1 MRFQFSILLSFSFLL
16 PKLGLS
22 QEVPK
27 GSEIVELATQPDV
40 SPDGKFFAFVWD
52 GDIWT
57 ASTDGG
63 KIRRITTHQA
73 QETSPKISPN
83 GKNIAFASQRT
94 GSWQVYTVSIYGG
107 NLKQITNHSEG
118 YFLMD
123 WYPEGNHLLVRSKR
137 DQRGPRVDRFFKIS
151 SKVIGREE
159 LLFDAHGDEGR
170 VSKNGKIIFQ
180 RGGVGLYR
188 KGYKGSQSAQ
198 IWLWADNKFTRL
210 VADEGGSRSPRW
222 DANDGS
228 YYYISGKSGAF
239 NLYKRSINDEDEK
252 KITQFEDDSV
262 MLPSVSRDSNVIV
275 FRHLSSF
282 YKIDFSK
289 EGIKPE
295 KIVIW
300 NRGERTG
307 SREEERLEIR
317 TAGQAVF
324 SKDGLEIAFVAGGD
338 LWVMDTVL
346 KEPKRVT
353 DSAAEEREPVFSP
366 DGNSIIYISDDGLS
380 ARLCRA
386 SRADDNIYW
395 WQNEEFKTEN
405 LSEDGEVVEDIIYS
419 PDGKS
424 ISMIKGK
431 GDLWIAD
438 ADGKNQRKLISSWNA
453 PRYDWSPNSRWIAYS
468 VYDNN
473 FNRDIWIVP
482 VDGSKP
488 AFNLSRHPDSDGGVK
503 WSPDGKLLAFTG
515 RRFDTETDI
524 YYVWLK
530 KSDEQISSREREL
543 DKAVDLMKKS
553 RPKKPSNSKPKI
565 EKAPEKEEVE
575 ESRFIK
581 GLRIMLNLPA
591 NQKKV
596 EPKPEPPKDEKKVE
610 PKDSTIDFDGINER
624 IRRISIPDV
633 TESNLFWSPD
643 SKKLAFSGK
652 VKGVQGIYT
661 IDFPV
666 KSATPSLLISK
677 SIYMPRWLSKD
688 NKIVYYSS
696 GVPGAFVRG
705 KSESYPFKVL
715 MKRSLSSHY
724 RVGFLQAW
732 RAMRDGFYDSALN
745 NRDWDKIKDKYQ
757 DMAANA
763 VDRYSFSR
771 SISMML
777 GELNASHMGFRSSSS
792 SLYKP
797 KGWTDQTAHLGLIF
811 DENHEGD
818 GLKVKKVITK
828 GPSDQEKSRI
838 RQGEVISS
846 INGVEVKRRGDV
858 KEMLNGRIDRDI
870 DLQVLAT
877 DEKKTKRVVTVRPI
891 TYSTARAL
899 MDDDVVREN
908 KELVNKM
915 SEGRLGYLH
924 VERMMWSEFQK
935 FEREIYAEGDGK
947 EGLVIDVRNN
957 GGGFTA
963 DHLLTVLVPPVHA
976 STIPRGGG
984 LGYPGDRRVY
994 ATWTKPIVVLCNEKS
1009 FSNAE
1014 IFSHAIKNLKRGKL
1028 VGVPT
1033 AGGVISTG
1041 SKSIMDLGT
1050 IRMPGRG
1057 WFLPNGEDMERNGAV
1072 PDHIVWPLPG
1082 EISSGKDRQLE
1093 KAIEVLV
1100 QDVNDHSKK
1109 AKVEMKP
1116 ASKR

>member
-1 MRFQFSILLSFSFLL
+1 
-16 PKLGLS
+16 
-22 QEVPK
+22 
-27 GSEIVELATQPDV
+27 
-40 SPDGKFFAFVWD
+40 
-52 GDIWT
+52 
-57 ASTDGG
+57 
-63 KIRRITTHQA
+63 
-73 QETSPKISPN
+73 
-83 GKNIAFASQRT
+83 
-94 GSWQVYTVSIYGG
+94 
-107 NLKQITNHSEG
+107 
-118 YFLMD
+118 
-123 WYPEGNHLLVRSKR
+123 
-137 DQRGPRVDRFFKIS
+137 
-151 SKVIGREE
+151 
-159 LLFDAHGDEGR
+159 
-170 VSKNGKIIFQ
+170 
-180 RGGVGLYR
+180 
-188 KGYKGSQSAQ
+188 
-198 IWLWADNKFTRL
+198 
-210 VADEGGSRSPRW
+210 
-222 DANDGS
+222 
-228 YYYISGKSGAF
+228 
-239 NLYKRSINDEDEK
+239 
-252 KITQFEDDSV
+252 
-262 MLPSVSRDSNVIV
+262 
-275 FRHLSSF
+275 
-282 YKIDFSK
+282 
-289 EGIKPE
+289 
-295 KIVIW
+295 
-300 NRGERTG
+300 
-307 SREEERLEIR
+307 
-317 TAGQAVF
+317 
-324 SKDGLEIAFVAGGD
+324 
-338 LWVMDTVL
+338 
-346 KEPKRVT
+346 
-353 DSAAEEREPVFSP
+353 
-366 DGNSIIYISDDGLS
+366 
-380 ARLCRA
+380 
-386 SRADDNIYW
+386 
-395 WQNEEFKTEN
+395 
-405 LSEDGEVVEDIIYS
+405 
-419 PDGKS
+419 
-424 ISMIKGK
+424 
-431 GDLWIAD
+431 
-438 ADGKNQRKLISSWNA
+438 
-453 PRYDWSPNSRWIAYS
+453 
-468 VYDNN
+468 
-473 FNRDIWIVP
+473 
-482 VDGSKP
+482 
-488 AFNLSRHPDSDGGVK
+488 
-503 WSPDGKLLAFTG
+503 
-515 RRFDTETDI
+515 
-524 YYVWLK
+524 
-530 KSDEQISSREREL
+530 
-543 DKAVDLMKKS
+543 
-553 RPKKPSNSKPKI
+553 
-565 EKAPEKEEVE
+565 
-575 ESRFIK
+575 
-581 GLRIMLNLPA
+581 
-591 NQKKV
+591 
-596 EPKPEPPKDEKKVE
+596 
-610 PKDSTIDFDGINER
+610 
-624 IRRISIPDV
+624 
-633 TESNLFWSPD
+633 
-643 SKKLAFSGK
+643 
-652 VKGVQGIYT
+652 
-661 IDFPV
+661 
-666 KSATPSLLISK
+666 
-677 SIYMPRWLSKD
+677 MPRWLSKD

-846 INGVEVKRRGDV
+846 INGVEVKRGGDV

-877 DEKKTKRVVTVRPI
+877 DEKKTERVVTVRPI

-899 MDDDVVREN
+899 MEDDVVREN